1 VINVVVQ
8 LIIAA
13 WLALEVGLLIRDR
26 VRGKGSAARDRTARL
41 STPCCYRGYPVAA
54 TTLTDILANVIG
66 GRVAVSKRDGRA
78 GQDVLRRVGEAS
90 VLILIS
96 LADGPKHG
104 YALIQDI
111 KQLADVELGPGTLY
125 GALDRLERLG
135 LIEPLP
141 ADDRRHPYRITAPGA
156 AALRVHL
163 DSLERVS
170 AAGRLRLRLGGI

>member
-1 VINVVVQ
+1 
-8 LIIAA
+8 
-13 WLALEVGLLIRDR
+13 
-26 VRGKGSAARDRTARL
+26 
-41 STPCCYRGYPVAA
+41 
-54 TTLTDILANVIG
+54 
-66 GRVAVSKRDGRA
+66 VSRQDGRA

-111 KQLADVELGPGTLY
+111 KQIADVELGPGTLY

-156 AALRVHL
+156 AALRAHL

-170 AAGRLRLRLGGI
+170 TAGRLRLRLGGI